1 MFDNS
6 AAPSLCK
13 AGAGPA
19 PGAKLDAGA
28 ARQRGAA
35 VLMALFVATLATLI
49 VTGLFWNQFVLLRTI
64 ENQQLVSQSRLLL
77 RGALDWARA
86 ILREDAA
93 RSNYDARTEPWAT
106 PLAPTRLDQ
115 LGETSALAS
124 QATIEGDI
132 DDAQARLNLRNL
144 VSGDGQIVEREL
156 AALRRLCA
164 LLAVP
169 EATADL
175 IAQRMAEAFAP
186 APAPAG
192 DGRAKPRP
200 IPLVLPRDLFAVDG
214 IDPEAAA
221 KLATH
226 VVVLDEPTPVNVNTA
241 ASEVI
246 AARIAGLTWMDANR
260 IVEQRT
266 QLGYFRDVAD
276 LRNRLGD
283 KATGLMPQDV
293 STTSRY
299 FFVRG
304 RVRLDRASTG
314 MEALVKR
321 GAPGAP
327 APISVLWQREL

>member
-1 MFDNS
+1 VN
-6 AAPSLCK
+6 AARVCD
-13 AGAGPA
+13 AW
-19 PGAKLDAGA
+19 LDA

-93 RSNYDARTEPWAT
+93 RSSYDARTEPWAT

-124 QATIEGDI
+124 QATIEGEI

-144 VSGDGQIVEREL
+144 VAADGQIVEREL

-164 LLAVP
+164 LLSVP

-175 IAQRMAEAFAP
+175 IAQRMADAFAP
-186 APAPAG
+186 QTGAEPSG
-192 DGRAKPRP
+192 GERVKPRP
-200 IPLVLPRDLFAVDG
+200 IPLVLPGDLFAVEG
-214 IDPEAAA
+214 IDPQAAT
-221 KLATH
+221 KLASH

-276 LRNRLGD
+276 LRNRLGE
-283 KATGLMPQDV
+283 KAAGVLPQDV
-293 STTSRY
+293 STASRY

-304 RVRLDRASTG
+304 RVRLDRANVG

-321 GAPGAP
+321 GQTPSGP
-327 APISVLWQREL
+327 AGVAVIWQREL

>member
-1 MFDNS
+1 
-6 AAPSLCK
+6 
-13 AGAGPA
+13 
-19 PGAKLDAGA
+19 
-28 ARQRGAA
+28 
-35 VLMALFVATLATLI
+35 MALFVATLATLI

-144 VSGDGQIVEREL
+144 VAADGQIAEREL
-156 AALRRLCA
+156 AALRRLCT
-164 LLAVP
+164 LLSVP

-175 IAQRMAEAFAP
+175 IAQRMADAFAP
-186 APAPAG
+186 ASASPGVP
-192 DGRAKPRP
+192 AKPRP
-200 IPLVLPRDLFAVDG
+200 IPLVLPGDLVGIEG

-221 KLATH
+221 KLAAH

-241 ASEVI
+241 AAEVI

-260 IVEQRT
+260 VVEQRT

-283 KATGLMPQDV
+283 KAAGLMPQDV
-293 STTSRY
+293 STASRY

-321 GAPGAP
+321 GQPGAP
-327 APISVLWQREL
+327 APIAVLWQREL

>member
-1 MFDNS
+1 
-6 AAPSLCK
+6 
-13 AGAGPA
+13 
-19 PGAKLDAGA
+19 
-28 ARQRGAA
+28 
-35 VLMALFVATLATLI
+35 MALFVATLATLI
-49 VTGLFWNQFVLLRTI
+49 VTGLFWSQFVLLRTI

-144 VSGDGQIVEREL
+144 IAADGQIVEREL
-156 AALRRLCA
+156 AALRRLCT
-164 LLAVP
+164 LLSVP

-186 APAPAG
+186 AAASMGG
-192 DGRAKPRP
+192 DRAKPKP
-200 IPLVLPRDLFAVDG
+200 IPLVLAGDLVGVEG

-221 KLATH
+221 KLASY

-283 KATGLMPQDV
+283 KAAGLMPQDV
-293 STTSRY
+293 STASRY

-321 GAPGAP
+321 GLPGAP
-327 APISVLWQREL
+327 APIAVVWQRER

>member
-1 MFDNS
+1 VTVVAFGQPRDT
-6 AAPSLCK
+6 AAC
-13 AGAGPA
+13 
-19 PGAKLDAGA
+19 A

-49 VTGLFWNQFVLLRTI
+49 VTGLFWSQFVLLRTI

-106 PLAPTRLDQ
+106 PLAPTRLED
-115 LGETSALAS
+115 LGETSALAA
-124 QATIEGDI
+124 QATIEGEI

-144 VSGDGQIVEREL
+144 VAADGRIVEREL

-164 LLAVP
+164 LLSVP

-175 IAQRMAEAFAP
+175 IAQRMAAAFAP
-186 APAPAG
+186 QTAADAPNGSPT
-192 DGRAKPRP
+192 RPRP
-200 IPLVLPRDLFAVDG
+200 IPLVLPRDLFAVEG
-214 IDPEAAA
+214 IDPQAAA
-221 KLATH
+221 KLAAH
-226 VVVLDEPTPVNVNTA
+226 VVVLDEATPVNVNTA
-241 ASEVI
+241 AAEVI
-246 AARIAGLTWMDANR
+246 AARIPGLTWMDANQ

-266 QLGYFRDVAD
+266 RLGYFRDVAD

-283 KATGLMPQDV
+283 KAAEIAPQDV
-293 STTSRY
+293 STASRY

-321 GAPGAP
+321 GATPTAP
-327 APISVLWQREL
+327 SAVAVLWQREL

>member
-1 MFDNS
+1 
-6 AAPSLCK
+6 
-13 AGAGPA
+13 
-19 PGAKLDAGA
+19 
-28 ARQRGAA
+28 
-35 VLMALFVATLATLI
+35 MALFVATLATLI

-106 PLAPTRLDQ
+106 PLAPTRLEQ

-124 QATIEGDI
+124 QATIEGEI

-144 VSGDGQIVEREL
+144 VAADGQIAEREL

-164 LLAVP
+164 LLSVP

-175 IAQRMAEAFAP
+175 IAQRMAEAFAAA
-186 APAPAG
+186 APAAG
-192 DGRAKPRP
+192 GGAAKPRP
-200 IPLVLPRDLFAVDG
+200 IPLVLPGDLVAVEG

-221 KLATH
+221 KLAAH
-226 VVVLDEPTPVNVNTA
+226 VVVLDEATPVNVNTA
-241 ASEVI
+241 AAEVI

-260 IVEQRT
+260 IVEQRN

-283 KATGLMPQDV
+283 KAAGLMPQDV
-293 STTSRY
+293 STASRY

-321 GAPGAP
+321 GQPGAP
-327 APISVLWQREL
+327 APIAVLWQREL

>member
-1 MFDNS
+1 MRIVAFAKS
-6 AAPSLCK
+6 AAEPHRK
-13 AGAGPA
+13 GGAD
-19 PGAKLDAGA
+19 PG
-28 ARQRGAA
+28 RQRGAA
-35 VLMALFVATLATLI
+35 VLMALFVAALATLI

-124 QATIEGDI
+124 QATIEGEI

-144 VSGDGQIVEREL
+144 VAADGQIVEREL

-164 LLAVP
+164 LLSVP

-175 IAQRMAEAFAP
+175 IAQRMAEALAP
-186 APAPAG
+186 AAAAPSG
-192 DGRAKPRP
+192 EPAKPRP
-200 IPLVLPRDLFAVDG
+200 IPLVLPGDLSAIEG

-221 KLATH
+221 KLASY

-241 ASEVI
+241 SSEVI

-260 IVEQRT
+260 VVEQRT
-266 QLGYFRDVAD
+266 QLGYFRDVGD
-276 LRNRLGD
+276 LRNRLGE
-283 KATGLMPQDV
+283 KAAGLLPQDV
-293 STTSRY
+293 ATASRY

-321 GAPGAP
+321 GQPGAP
-327 APISVLWQREL
+327 APIAVLWQRER